1 MEFIYPLA
9 EMDISQ
15 SQSNSA
21 PKHQSTYAV
30 ESGVFKMKTFD
41 GNYLERNKGFQNLD
55 FWHDSLQKFSTHIS
69 N

>member
-30 ESGVFKMKTFD
+30 ESGVFKM
-41 GNYLERNKGFQNLD
+41 NKQAMYKKNSF
-55 FWHDSLQKFSTHIS
+55 KY
-69 N
+69 

>member
-30 ESGVFKMKTFD
+30 ESGVFKM
-41 GNYLERNKGFQNLD
+41 NK
-55 FWHDSLQKFSTHIS
+55 
-69 N
+69 